1 MDRKFN
7 NTTML
12 IACKEIT
19 KNPDNLVKIFS
30 YFGYL
35 RENEGEGGEGWWL
48 YGFNCRHHK
57 DND

>member
-7 NTTML
+7 NPTML

-35 RENEGEGGEGWWL
+35 RENEGEGGGGGVVALWFQL
-48 YGFNCRHHK
+48 QAS
-57 DND
+57 